1 MRKSNKTTKKTIY
14 MTRKCSK
21 QCIRN
26 AIKDIYRE
34 IKGGREKDAKTFHTL
49 YLFLF
54 SALSWQITL
63 RHAQAITKE
72 YLVSISPTFSAQLF
86 RKKVLHGVF
95 LYLIF
100 GLFVF
105 GARVLPQKL
114 LLKCWWNWHLVNLTK
129 S

>member
-1 MRKSNKTTKKTIY
+1 
-14 MTRKCSK
+14 
-21 QCIRN
+21 
-26 AIKDIYRE
+26 
-34 IKGGREKDAKTFHTL
+34 
-49 YLFLF
+49 
-54 SALSWQITL
+54 L

-114 LLKCWWNWHLVNLTK
+114 LLKCWWN
-129 S
+129 